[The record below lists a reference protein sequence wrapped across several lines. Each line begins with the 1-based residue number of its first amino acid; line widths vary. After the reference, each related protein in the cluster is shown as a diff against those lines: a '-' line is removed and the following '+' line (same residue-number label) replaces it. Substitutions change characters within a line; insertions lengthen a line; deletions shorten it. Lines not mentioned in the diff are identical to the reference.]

1 MIFEG
6 QEKADFWT
14 ALGGK
19 EEYASDKRLQEEES
33 DHPVR
38 LFQCS
43 NASGRFVVE
52 EIPDFS
58 QVRARLEPGRVMLY
72 DRATPLGGTMF
83 QCQRRI

>member
-19 EEYASDKRLQEEES
+19 EEYASDKRLQEDES
-33 DHPVR
+33 DHPIR

-43 NASGRFVVE
+43 NASGNFIVE
-52 EIPDFS
+52 EIPDFA
-58 QVRARLEPGRVMLY
+58 QVRSQGCYLPMLAKGLIIY
-72 DRATPLGGTMF
+72 CRCYMNEWL
-83 QCQRRI
+83 